1 MKTTTEEDSPMN
13 LEAARAAASQVEE
26 IDFDPFAAGAIAQ
39 TTAATEAQREVWL
52 ADQLGAQASLAY
64 NESLTLRLHGM
75 LDAAALAGAFDAL
88 VARHPSLR
96 TTFSTDGSQLLIAE
110 PAPLQLMEYD
120 LRSHDA
126 ASRQRIVEADC
137 FAAVRERFELDR
149 GPLFRAALYR
159 LSSIENLLLMS
170 AHHAVCD
177 GWSWGVI
184 ADDLGHLYA
193 ERIGA
198 GPSPEPAP
206 VYADY
211 VAWEAAEAD
220 GPEMKAHVDYW
231 VSKFSGSSLPVLE
244 LPLDRPRP
252 AVRTFASQ
260 RIDHVLERPLID
272 TLRKTGA
279 GVGAS
284 LYAVL
289 FSGFASLLHRLTA
302 QDDLVIG
309 IAAAGQM
316 AANMPG
322 LVGHCVNLLPLRV
335 AIDGALPFDRLMRES
350 GSQLLDAFEHQNLTY
365 GTLLRKLP
373 MTRDP
378 SRLPLVSVLFNVD
391 RDAAPNAGS
400 FPDIEAE
407 QGSVARACENF
418 ELFVNIVPVAAGM
431 KIELQYNTDL
441 FDAATVTRWLQ
452 VYECLLR
459 SATRDPSC
467 SVGKLELLTATE
479 ARSLVAL
486 QPAPTPLVGLPL
498 MHAAFCDTAA
508 ATPERSALRYGET
521 TLSYGELDAQS
532 NRLAR
537 SLRERGV
544 QRGALVGL
552 CLPRDANMVMA
563 LLAVLKAGATYVP
576 LDPEFPQSRL
586 DYYAEDAGL
595 ALLLTV
601 SSVTTA
607 PNHWCADALHR
618 TMSIDVDAGWKQQ
631 SADPLEASDA
641 DARSFDAAY
650 VIYTSGSTGQPKGV
664 AVPHG
669 AVANFLQSMRREP
682 GLTSSDVLV
691 AVTTLSF
698 DIAVLELM
706 LPLAVGAEVVIASRD
721 VALNGADLAALL
733 HDSGATVMQATPGM
747 WRLLLDA
754 GWHRRG
760 PFKALVGGESLP
772 ADLAQQL
779 LRAAGEVWNMYGPT
793 ETTIWSTLWRVDL
806 AQIGRGGIS
815 IGKPID
821 NTTVWVLDDH
831 LRPLPMGVPG
841 ELCIGGDGL
850 AIGYLNRPELT
861 EDRFVTIDIDGA
873 PARIYRTGDR
883 GRWRNDGQLSHMGRN
898 DFQVKVRGYRIE
910 LGEIETR
917 CNEAPGVARSV
928 VVTREDQPGD
938 VRLVAYLMPAAGTT
952 LDRDALAQVMQ
963 SLRAR
968 LPQYM
973 LPQHLVPL
981 AAIPL
986 LPNGKVDRKALPPP
1000 GSVISGNDGAERVAP
1015 RTERER
1021 IVLETME
1028 KVLHL
1033 PGLGIH
1039 DDFFALGGHSL
1050 LAARLATLLGTAF
1063 DIQVPMRVLFESPTA
1078 ERLAQ
1083 AIDGLAKIDA
1093 PRRKPVVHVPRRANA
1108 PLTPMQARIRFIE
1121 ELHPGRPLY
1130 NQPSTHRFDGPLD
1143 AALFESAFRTIVSRQ
1158 SALRTSMGKDPE
1170 TGAQIQ
1176 VVAPTL
1182 DFDFPVI
1189 DLSMLPEAERE
1200 ERLAALLREA
1210 IDLPLDIH
1218 NGPLFR
1224 VALFRMAADDH
1235 AFVFVPHHLIWDGW
1249 SFDLYQAELS
1259 TLYGA
1264 LVRGEV
1270 PVLPVLPVTM
1280 ADYAQWYV
1288 EWLES
1293 PEAQAQLRFWKS
1305 RFAAAPMPRAARTDR
1320 PRKAGMSGQ
1329 GGTHWIS
1336 IDKAL
1341 TERLREVARQHGVTL
1356 NMLALGVYVLMMGS
1370 VIDTDALVVAT
1381 PVRGREQPEVETV
1394 MGFFNNVLPMAF
1406 RIDRAAGLGAFMRY
1420 VKQELLAVMNNQQI
1434 PFERLVAEPE
1444 FAERAQ
1450 GVGLYQALFSFQDA
1464 RERPL
1469 DFGGLAH
1476 KQIHILQSGAT
1487 DDLGMWL
1494 MEKPHGIEGAVTYN
1508 ADIYLPETGEAFKD
1522 RFVEL
1527 MHKVAAQPE
1536 TLIETLLSPEG
1547 SSSAARL
1554 AGLAATAPDSAAPP
1568 ASGGVVIAI
1577 GKATAPAK
1585 PATTM
1590 ALLPPEQA
1598 RLAQVWAS
1606 ALDIDVNDIRASDN
1620 FFDLGGDSLQAMRV
1634 VELSEQTLGFR
1645 IEPRRYV
1652 FESLAQLA
1660 SAPPAS
1666 GSEGR
1671 TGRTTNR
1678 GNLEPEAP
1686 AKSGGLLGRM
1696 FSGWGRKG

>member
-1 MKTTTEEDSPMN
+1 MKTEDDASMEI
-13 LEAARAAASQVEE
+13 EATSTDSEA
-26 IDFDPFAAGAIAQ
+26 DFDPFAAGAIAQ

-52 ADQLGAQASLAY
+52 ADQLGPQASLAY
-64 NESLTLRLHGM
+64 NESLTLRLEGM
-75 LDAAALAGAFDAL
+75 LDATALAGAFDAL

-110 PAPLQLMEYD
+110 PAPLQLTEYD
-120 LRSHDA
+120 LRSQDA
-126 ASRQRIVEADC
+126 ASRERIVEADA

-159 LSSIENLLLMS
+159 LSTVENLLLMT

-184 ADDLGHLYA
+184 AEDLGRLYA

-198 GPSPEPAP
+198 GPSLDPAP

-272 TLRKTGA
+272 ALRKTGA

-316 AANMPG
+316 AANMPR

-335 AIDGALPFDRLMRES
+335 AVDGTLPFDALMRQS

-407 QGSVARACENF
+407 QGSVARASENF

-441 FDAATVTRWLQ
+441 FDAATITRWLQ
-452 VYECLLR
+452 VYESLLR
-459 SATRDPSC
+459 SATQDPAR
-467 SVGKLELLTATE
+467 SVGQLELLSTAE
-479 ARSLVAL
+479 AHALLAL
-486 QPAPTPLVGLPL
+486 QPAPTPVPSQPL
-498 MHAAFCDTAA
+498 MHAAFANMAA
-508 ATPERSALRYGET
+508 VGPERNALRYGKT
-521 TLSYGELDAQS
+521 TLSYGELDARS

-537 SLRERGV
+537 ELRARGV

-552 CLPRDANMVMA
+552 CLPRDANMVIA

-576 LDPEFPQSRL
+576 LDPEFPQARL
-586 DYYAEDAGL
+586 DYYAEDADL

-607 PNHWCADALHR
+607 PTHWCADALER
-618 TMSIDVDAGWKQQ
+618 TMAIDTDLAWTRQPADAL
-631 SADPLEASDA
+631 AVTDA
-641 DARSFDAAY
+641 DARSHDAAY

-669 AVANFLQSMRREP
+669 AVANFLQSMQREP
-682 GLTSSDVLV
+682 GIAASDVLV

-706 LPLAVGAEVVIASRD
+706 LPLTVGAQVVIASRD
-721 VALNGADLAALL
+721 MALNGNDLGALL
-733 HDSGATVMQATPGM
+733 HDSGATMMQATPGM

-772 ADLAQQL
+772 TDLAQQL

-793 ETTIWSTLWRVDL
+793 ETTIWSTVWRVDL
-806 AQIGRGGIS
+806 AQIGRSGIS

-861 EDRFVTIDIDGA
+861 ADRFVIIDIDGA
-873 PARIYRTGDR
+873 PTRIYRTGDR
-883 GRWRNDGQLSHMGRN
+883 GRWRNDGQLAHMGRN

-938 VRLVAYLMPAAGTT
+938 VRLVAYLVAAANTT
-952 LDRDALAQVMQ
+952 LDRDALAQVML
-963 SLRAR
+963 SLRGR

-1000 GSVISGNDGAERVAP
+1000 SSVLSDDGAERVAP
-1015 RTERER
+1015 RNERER

-1050 LAARLATLLGTAF
+1050 LAARLAALLGTAF
-1063 DIQVPMRVLFESPTA
+1063 DIVVPMRVLFESPTA

-1083 AIDGLAKIDA
+1083 AVDGLAKSDA
-1093 PRRKPVVHVPRRANA
+1093 PRRKPVVHVPRRRNA
-1108 PLTPMQARIRFIE
+1108 PLTPMQARIRFVE
-1121 ELHPGRPLY
+1121 ELHPGRPVY
-1130 NQPSTHRFDGPLD
+1130 NQPSTHRFGGPLD
-1143 AALFESAFRTIVSRQ
+1143 VAMFEAAFRSIVSRQ
-1158 SALRTSMGKDPE
+1158 SALRTSMGTDPD
-1170 TGAQIQ
+1170 TGALCQ

-1182 DFDFPVI
+1182 EFDFPVI
-1189 DLSMLPEAERE
+1189 DLSTLPEAARE
-1200 ERLAALLREA
+1200 EKLNALLREA

-1224 VALFRMAADDH
+1224 VALYRMAADDH

-1270 PVLPVLPVTM
+1270 PSLPVLPVTM
-1280 ADYAQWYV
+1280 ADYAQWYA

-1329 GGTHWIS
+1329 GGTNWIR

-1406 RIDRAAGLGAFMRY
+1406 RIDRAAGLGDFMRY

-1469 DFGGLAH
+1469 DFGGLTH

-1494 MEKPHGIEGAVTYN
+1494 MEKPHGLEGAVTYN

-1527 MHKVAAQPE
+1527 MHKVAAQPDA
-1536 TLIETLLSPEG
+1536 LIATLLSTEG

-1554 AGLAATAPDSAAPP
+1554 AQLAATAAEPATSAA
-1568 ASGGVVIAI
+1568 SVGGDAARA
-1577 GKATAPAK
+1577 GT
-1585 PATTM
+1585 PATSARTASPM

-1606 ALDIDVNDIRASDN
+1606 ALDIDVNEIRASDN

-1634 VELSEQTLGFR
+1634 VEMSEQTLGFR

-1660 SAPPAS
+1660 SAQPGPATA
-1666 GSEGR
+1666 EGG

-1678 GNLEPEAP
+1678 GDLEPERP

>member
-1 MKTTTEEDSPMN
+1 MKTEDGASMEI
-13 LEAARAAASQVEE
+13 EATRNDSEA
-26 IDFDPFAAGAIAQ
+26 DFDPFAAGAIAQ
-39 TTAATEAQREVWL
+39 TTTATEAQREVWL
-52 ADQLGAQASLAY
+52 ADQLSAQASLAY
-64 NESLTLRLHGM
+64 NESLTLRLHGL
-75 LDAAALAGAFDAL
+75 LDATALAGAFDAL

-96 TTFSTDGSQLLIAE
+96 TTFSTDGSQLLIGEAM
-110 PAPLQLMEYD
+110 PLQLSEYD
-120 LRSHDA
+120 LRSQDA
-126 ASRQRIVEADC
+126 VARQRVIDADAH
-137 FAAVRERFELDR
+137 AAVRERFELDR

-159 LSSIENLLLMS
+159 LSTVENLLLMT

-184 ADDLGHLYA
+184 AEDLGRLYA

-198 GPSPEPAP
+198 GPSLDPAP

-220 GPEMKAHVDYW
+220 GPEMKAHIAYW

-272 TLRKTGA
+272 ALRKTGA

-316 AANMPG
+316 AANMPA

-335 AIDGALPFDRLMRES
+335 AVDATLPFDALMRQS

-400 FPDIEAE
+400 FPDIEVE
-407 QGSVARACENF
+407 QGSVPRAFENF
-418 ELFVNIVPVAAGM
+418 ELFVNIVPVATGM
-431 KIELQYNTDL
+431 KVELQYNADL
-441 FDAATVTRWLQ
+441 FDAATITRWLQ

-459 SATRDPSC
+459 SAAQDPSR
-467 SVGKLELLTATE
+467 SVGLLDLLSATE
-479 ARSLVAL
+479 AHALLAL
-486 QPAPTPLVGLPL
+486 QPAPKPLAGLPL
-498 MHAAFCDTAA
+498 MHAAFADMAA
-508 ATPERSALRYGET
+508 AAPERRALRFGKAMLT
-521 TLSYGELDAQS
+521 YGELDARS

-537 SLRERGV
+537 ALRERGV

-552 CLPRDANMVMA
+552 CLPRDADMVVA

-576 LDPEFPQSRL
+576 LDPEFPPARL

-601 SSVTTA
+601 STVATA
-607 PNHWCADALHR
+607 PKRWCADAHER
-618 TMSIDVDAGWKQQ
+618 TMVIDADRSWMQQPGDA
-631 SADPLEASDA
+631 LTMTDA
-641 DARSFDAAY
+641 DARAFDAAY

-682 GLTSSDVLV
+682 GLTADDVLV

-721 VALNGADLAALL
+721 VALNGTDLGALL
-733 HDSGATVMQATPGM
+733 HDSNATAMQATPGM

-772 ADLAQQL
+772 SDLAQQL

-793 ETTIWSTLWRVDL
+793 ETTIWSTVWRVDL

-815 IGKPID
+815 IGRPID

-831 LRPLPMGVPG
+831 LRPLPVGVPG

-850 AIGYLNRPELT
+850 AIGYLNRPEMT
-861 EDRFVTIDIDGA
+861 ADRFVIVDIDGA

-883 GRWRNDGQLSHMGRN
+883 GRWRNDGQLAHMGRN

-928 VVTREDQPGD
+928 VVTREDHPGD
-938 VRLVAYLMPAAGTT
+938 VRLVAYLVPAAGTGF
-952 LDRDALAQVMQ
+952 DRDALAQVMQ
-963 SLRAR
+963 SLRTR

-1000 GSVISGNDGAERVAP
+1000 ASVIAGDDGAERVAP
-1015 RTERER
+1015 RNDRER

-1028 KVLHL
+1028 KVLHV

-1050 LAARLATLLGTAF
+1050 LAARLAAMLGTAF

-1083 AIDGLAKIDA
+1083 AIDGLARSDA
-1093 PRRKPVVHVPRRANA
+1093 PRRKPVVHVPRRRNA

-1121 ELHPGRPLY
+1121 ELHPGRPVY
-1130 NQPSTHRFDGPLD
+1130 NQPSTHRFGGPLD
-1143 AALFESAFRTIVSRQ
+1143 AAMFESAFRTIVSRQ
-1158 SALRTSMGKDPE
+1158 SALRTSMGTDPE
-1170 TGAQIQ
+1170 TGAQSQ
-1176 VVAPTL
+1176 TVAPTL
-1182 DFDFPVI
+1182 AFDFPVI
-1189 DLSMLPEAERE
+1189 DLSSLPAAERE
-1200 ERLAALLREA
+1200 EKLTALLREA
-1210 IDLPLDIH
+1210 IDMPLDIH

-1224 VALFRMAADDH
+1224 VALYRMAADDH

-1264 LVRGEV
+1264 LVRGEA

-1280 ADYAQWYV
+1280 ADYAQWYA

-1320 PRKAGMSGQ
+1320 PRKAGMSGT
-1329 GGTHWIS
+1329 GGTHWIR
-1336 IDKAL
+1336 IDKPL
-1341 TERLREVARQHGVTL
+1341 TERLREVARQHDVTL

-1469 DFGGLAH
+1469 DFGGLTH

-1494 MEKPHGIEGAVTYN
+1494 MEKPHGLEGAVTYN

-1527 MHKVAAQPE
+1527 MHKVAAQPDA
-1536 TLIETLLSPEG
+1536 LIATLLSPEG

-1554 AGLAATAPDSAAPP
+1554 AQLAATAAEPVAAADADRPAETAAPVRA
-1568 ASGGVVIAI
+1568 AS
-1577 GKATAPAK
+1577 P
-1585 PATTM
+1585 M

-1660 SAPPAS
+1660 SAQPGEPVDKT
-1666 GSEGR
+1666 G

-1678 GNLEPEAP
+1678 GNLEADRAP
-1686 AKSGGLLGRM
+1686 KSGGLLGRM

>member
-1 MKTTTEEDSPMN
+1 MSIKMQDDASVTSEATEAP
-13 LEAARAAASQVEE
+13 A
-26 IDFDPFAAGAIAQ
+26 FDPFASGAIAQ

-52 ADQLGAQASLAY
+52 ADQLGPQASLAY
-64 NESLTLRLHGM
+64 NESLTLRLQGS
-75 LDAAALAGAFDAL
+75 LDSTALAGAFDAL
-88 VARHPSLR
+88 VERHPSLR
-96 TTFSTDGSQLLIAE
+96 TTFSSDGSQLLIAE
-110 PAPLQLMEYD
+110 PAPLQLSQYD
-120 LRSHDA
+120 LRTHDA
-126 ASRQRIVEADC
+126 TSRQRIVDADAH
-137 FAAVRERFELDR
+137 AAVRERFELDR

-159 LSSIENLLLMS
+159 LSTLDNLLLMT

-184 ADDLGHLYA
+184 AEDLGHLYA
-193 ERIGA
+193 ERVGA
-198 GPSPEPAP
+198 GPSLDPAP
-206 VYADY
+206 AYADY
-211 VAWEAAEAD
+211 VAWEVAEAD
-220 GPEMKAHVDYW
+220 GPEMKTHVDYW
-231 VSKFSGSSLPVLE
+231 VSKFSGGSLPVLE

-260 RIDHVLERPLID
+260 RIEHVLERSLID
-272 TLRKTGA
+272 ALRKTGSGA
-279 GVGAS
+279 GAS
-284 LYAVL
+284 LYAAL
-289 FSGFASLLHRLTA
+289 FSGFAALLHRLSA

-316 AANMPG
+316 AANMPR

-335 AIDGALPFDRLMRES
+335 AIDGTLSFDALMRQS

-391 RDAAPNAGS
+391 RDAAPHAGS

-407 QGSVARACENF
+407 QGSVARAAENF
-418 ELFVNIVPVAAGM
+418 ELFVNIVPVATGM
-431 KIELQYNTDL
+431 KVELQYNTDL
-441 FDAATVTRWLQ
+441 FDAATIVRWLQ

-459 SATRDPSC
+459 SAVRDPAC
-467 SVGKLELLTATE
+467 SVGRLDLLSAAE
-479 ARSLVAL
+479 AHALTAL
-486 QPAPTPLVGLPL
+486 QPAPRPLAGLPL

-508 ATPERSALRYGET
+508 AAPGRNALRYGRT
-521 TLSYGELDAQS
+521 ALTYGELDTRS

-537 SLRERGV
+537 ALRERGV

-552 CLPRDANMVMA
+552 CLPRDADMVVA

-576 LDPEFPQSRL
+576 LDPDFPQARL
-586 DYYAEDAGL
+586 DYYAEDARL

-601 SSVTTA
+601 SSVHTA
-607 PNHWCADALHR
+607 PTHWCADAADR
-618 TMSIDVDAGWKQQ
+618 TLVIDTDRAWMGQPADALAASGLDAG
-631 SADPLEASDA
+631 AHDP
-641 DARSFDAAY
+641 AY

-682 GLTSSDVLV
+682 GLAADDVLV

-721 VALNGADLAALL
+721 VAVNGTDLGALL
-733 HDSGATVMQATPGM
+733 HASGATAMQATPGM

-772 ADLAQQL
+772 SDLAQLL

-793 ETTIWSTLWRVDL
+793 ETTIWSTVWRVDL

-831 LRPLPMGVPG
+831 LRPLPVGVPG
-841 ELCIGGDGL
+841 ELCIGGDGVAL
-850 AIGYLNRPELT
+850 GYLDRPELT
-861 EDRFVTIDIDGA
+861 ADRFVTVDIDGA
-873 PARIYRTGDR
+873 PSRIYRTGDR
-883 GRWRNDGQLSHMGRN
+883 GRWRNDGQLVHLGRN
-898 DFQVKVRGYRIE
+898 DHQVKVRGYRIE

-917 CNEAPGVARSV
+917 CNEAPGIARSV
-928 VVTREDQPGD
+928 VVVREDQSGD
-938 VRLVAYLMPAAGTT
+938 ARLVAYLVPAAGAT

-963 SLRAR
+963 SLRTR

-986 LPNGKVDRKALPPP
+986 LPNGKVDRRALPPP
-1000 GSVISGNDGAERVAP
+1000 ASLLADGDGTARVAP
-1015 RTERER
+1015 RNDRER

-1033 PGLGIH
+1033 PGLSIH

-1050 LAARLATLLGTAF
+1050 LAARLAALLGTAF
-1063 DIQVPMRVLFESPTA
+1063 DVPLPMRVLFESPTA

-1083 AIDGLAKIDA
+1083 AIDGLARSDV
-1093 PRRKPVVHVPRRANA
+1093 PRRKPVVHVPRRRDA

-1121 ELHPGRPLY
+1121 ELHPGRSVY
-1130 NQPSTHRFDGPLD
+1130 NQPSTHRFGGPLD
-1143 AALFESAFRTIVSRQ
+1143 AAMFESAFRTIVSRQ
-1158 SALRTSMGKDPE
+1158 SALRTSMGTDPQ
-1170 TGAQIQ
+1170 TGAPCQ
-1176 VVAPTL
+1176 VVVPTL

-1189 DLSMLPEAERE
+1189 DLSVLPEAQRE
-1200 ERLAALLREA
+1200 GRLQALLRET

-1218 NGPLFR
+1218 RGPLFR
-1224 VALFRMAADDH
+1224 VALYRMAADDH

-1259 TLYGA
+1259 ALYGA
-1264 LVRGEV
+1264 LVRGEA
-1270 PVLPVLPVTM
+1270 PLLPVLPVTM
-1280 ADYAQWYV
+1280 ADHAQWYA
-1288 EWLES
+1288 EWLGS

-1305 RFAAAPMPRAARTDR
+1305 RFAAAPAPRAARTDR

-1329 GGTHWIS
+1329 GGTHWIR

-1341 TERLREVARQHGVTL
+1341 TERLREVARQHDVTL
-1356 NMLALGVYVLMMGS
+1356 NMLALGVYVLMMAS

-1406 RIDRAAGLGAFMRY
+1406 RIDRAAGLGGFMRY

-1469 DFGGLAH
+1469 DFGGLTH

-1494 MEKPHGIEGAVTYN
+1494 MEKPHGLEGAVTYN

-1522 RFVEL
+1522 RYVEL
-1527 MHKVAAQPE
+1527 MHKVAAQPAALIA
-1536 TLIETLLSPEG
+1536 TLIAPEG

-1554 AGLAATAPDSAAPP
+1554 ARLAATAAEPVATPDAAPNEKR
-1568 ASGGVVIAI
+1568 AA
-1577 GKATAPAK
+1577 AP
-1585 PATTM
+1585 M

-1598 RLAQVWAS
+1598 RLAQLWAC
-1606 ALDIDVNDIRASDN
+1606 ALDVDVNDIRASDN
-1620 FFDLGGDSLQAMRV
+1620 FFDLGGDSLQAMRA

-1652 FESLAQLA
+1652 FESLSQLA
-1660 SAPPAS
+1660 VAPSVPAAAD
-1666 GSEGR
+1666 GESEAR
-1671 TGRTTNR
+1671 HSTGRDT
-1678 GNLEPEAP
+1678 LEPERA
-1686 AKSGGLLGRM
+1686 AKRGGLLGRM
-1696 FSGWGRKG
+1696 FSGLGRKG